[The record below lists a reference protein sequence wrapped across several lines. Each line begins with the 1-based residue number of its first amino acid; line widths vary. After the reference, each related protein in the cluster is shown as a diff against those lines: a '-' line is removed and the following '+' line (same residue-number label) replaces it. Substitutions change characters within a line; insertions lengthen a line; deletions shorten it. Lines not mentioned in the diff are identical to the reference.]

1 MDPLPDEYAFDP
13 KVDSSALM
21 VASTHMKSQ
30 ETALTV
36 LLFASTLREIE
47 NLPTFTTFPAL

>member
-47 NLPTFTTFPAL
+47 NLPTFTTFLAL